1 MNGII
6 NVYKPL
12 GISSFDVV
20 RQVRRL
26 CKIKKV
32 GHTGTLDPLAEGVLP
47 ICIGKATKLVDY
59 IMSENKVYE
68 TALMLGIVTETYDR
82 EGSIISETAVSSN
95 TEEIKEAIYQFVGES
110 YQLPPMYSAIKVNG
124 KRLYELARK
133 GIEIGRDKRHIIIH
147 NIDITK
153 IDLPIINFT
162 VCCSKGTYIR
172 SLCYDIGHSLGCGGT
187 MWNLTRTSTGQFN
200 KENSVKL
207 SELNEDNI
215 LDYLIPMDK
224 VLEKYSKITIEDK
237 HMKLLLN
244 GGPIKDET
252 IYNNNLSNEFE
263 LYRIYNEEGGFLG
276 LGKFID
282 ESLKMEKLLI

>member
-1 MNGII
+1 
-6 NVYKPL
+6 
-12 GISSFDVV
+12 
-20 RQVRRL
+20 
-26 CKIKKV
+26 
-32 GHTGTLDPLAEGVLP
+32 
-47 ICIGKATKLVDY
+47 
-59 IMSENKVYE
+59 
-68 TALMLGIVTETYDR
+68 
-82 EGSIISETAVSSN
+82 
-95 TEEIKEAIYQFVGES
+95 
-110 YQLPPMYSAIKVNG
+110 
-124 KRLYELARK
+124 
-133 GIEIGRDKRHIIIH
+133 
-147 NIDITK
+147 
-153 IDLPIINFT
+153 
-162 VCCSKGTYIR
+162 
-172 SLCYDIGHSLGCGGT
+172 